1 MKYRFLAVAVLVILA
16 SGGSAN
22 AQSCEQGGLYP
33 MCGPCGTVYNVIYDP
48 SFEQTSCDRWGF
60 DPSTERA
67 SDGFPCGWGGQHY
80 GKISGPTNG
89 PKSIYQFTETRST
102 GENFYFGFNLESDD
116 PNASI
121 EVWVGIHPGIWTL
134 VYSANGVVGCRT
146 YSASAGHHPEWRNN
160 TLMVVISA
168 NVPTSGKHVKI
179 DRVALD
185 QY

>member
-1 MKYRFLAVAVLVILA
+1 MRLRFLAVAVLVILA
-16 SGGSAN
+16 SAGAAN
-22 AQSCEQGGLYP
+22 AQSCEQGGPYSGCGLCSLY
-33 MCGPCGTVYNVIYDP
+33 YNVIYDP
-48 SFEQTSCDRWGF
+48 DFQQTSCNRWGF

-67 SDGFPCGWGGQHY
+67 SDGFSCGWDEYY

-89 PKSIYQFTETRST
+89 WKSIYQFTETQSF
-102 GENFYFGFNLESDD
+102 GEDFWFSFVVESDD

-121 EVWVGIHPGIWTL
+121 EVWVGIHPSIWTL
-134 VYSANGVVGCRT
+134 VYSNNGVVGCGN
-146 YSASAGHHPEWRNN
+146 YGAYLGHHPEWRNN